1 VDVPANGMLFT
12 NETAILRRAV
22 LAGAGLGMLPTYYV
36 GDDLRTGRLVRVL
49 ADYEPEP
56 LGIHAVYLSRRH
68 RPLALQLLLDF
79 LAQRFG
85 GDVAPWDRNTL

>member
-1 VDVPANGMLFT
+1 MNGALLT
-12 NETAILRRAV
+12 NETAVLRRAV

-36 GDDLRTGRLVRVL
+36 GDDLRSGALVHVL
-49 ADYEPEP
+49 PNHEPEP

-79 LAQRFG
+79 LAERFG
-85 GDVAPWDRNTL
+85 GDVAPWDRNLLQN

>member
-1 VDVPANGMLFT
+1 
-12 NETAILRRAV
+12 
-22 LAGAGLGMLPTYYV
+22 MLPTYHV
-36 GDDLRTGRLVRVL
+36 GDDLRRGALLRLL
-49 ADYEPEP
+49 PDHEPEP

-85 GDVAPWDRNTL
+85 GETAPWDRDLPSAQ